1 MLTTIEQE
9 SSSVRLLHCIFE
21 KDLRGPSINSAG
33 TVSSLICRNRARLG
47 QPPTAGTSKRKDGR
61 DLNVATAVVSAEP
74 PTPRTDNGR
83 QAEVKGVEAVTGRG
97 FI

>member
-33 TVSSLICRNRARLG
+33 TVVHS
-47 QPPTAGTSKRKDGR
+47 
-61 DLNVATAVVSAEP
+61 SAEIGHDWDSHP
-74 PTPRTDNGR
+74 QQVPR
-83 QAEVKGVEAVTGRG
+83 KGKMEGT
-97 FI
+97 